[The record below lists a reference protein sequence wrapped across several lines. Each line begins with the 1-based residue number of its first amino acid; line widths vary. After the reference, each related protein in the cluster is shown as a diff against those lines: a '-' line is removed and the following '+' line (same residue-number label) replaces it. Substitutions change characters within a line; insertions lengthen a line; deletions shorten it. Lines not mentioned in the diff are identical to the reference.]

1 MKEIK
6 GLKKEMQMS
15 VPIIMQSSIVV
26 RVQCAAMTCYA
37 DGEIRHCPIRTR
49 RGYYCRDH
57 AEERLGLEVKT
68 SEVGDEPGDAGL
80 GLFTTVDRRKHEVV
94 DEYSG
99 DILTATEFENAPS
112 VFGVGISCG
121 RVVNPIRTDSCYAR
135 FSNDARSE
143 RVNNCML
150 ISDRQYG
157 LRYARPRYR
166 NGRGG
171 KVLLITKRA
180 LPAGA
185 ELLTSYGSQYWRA
198 EGSG

>member
-1 MKEIK
+1 MSAPIV
-6 GLKKEMQMS
+6 MQPS
-15 VPIIMQSSIVV
+15 VVV
-26 RVQCAAMTCYA
+26 RMRCVAMVCDA
-37 DGEIRHCPIRTR
+37 DGVIQQCPNRTR

-57 AEERLGLEVKT
+57 SDERLGLVVET
-68 SEVGDEPGDAGL
+68 SEVSDEPGDAGL
-80 GLFTTVDRRKHEVV
+80 GLFTTAERRKHEIV

-99 DILTATEFENAPS
+99 DILTAAEFESAPS
-112 VFGVGISCG
+112 AFGVSISRG
-121 RVVNPIRTDSCYAR
+121 RIINPIRTDSCYAR

-143 RVNNCML
+143 RANNCIL
-150 ISDRQYG
+150 VSDRQYG

-166 NGRGG
+166 NGSGG